1 MILEKLNLSGKT
13 ALITGSS
20 QGIGKGIAMAF
31 AESGA
36 TVVLQYRKDKN
47 EAQEVAREIKKI
59 GGTVHVVQ
67 ADFSKPNAASGIY
80 KKALEKVKKIDILVI
95 NASVQIPDEWL
106 DVTEKDFDLQT
117 TSNFKATFQ
126 LIQLF
131 APDMIKNKWGRILT
145 IGSVQQV
152 KPHPSMII
160 YAATKSA
167 VLNLVQNVAMQLADK
182 GLTVNNLAP
191 GVIDTPRID
200 EKVPESDE
208 RIIKRMETPIG
219 HIGTPEDCAGLAL
232 LLCSDAGSFITGQ
245 NIFVDGG
252 MSL

>member
-1 MILEKLNLSGKT
+1 MITDRLNLTGKT

-20 QGIGKGIAMAF
+20 QGIGKGIALAF

-36 TVVLQYRKDKN
+36 TIVLHYRKGKK
-47 EAQEVAREIKKI
+47 EALAVAREIRKMGATAHI
-59 GGTVHVVQ
+59 IQ
-67 ADFSKPNAASGIY
+67 ADFSKPNSVSGAY
-80 KKALEKVKKIDILVI
+80 KKVLEKVKQIDILVI

-106 DVTEKDFDLQT
+106 DVSAADFDTQIT
-117 TSNFKATFQ
+117 TNFRSTFQ
-126 LIQLF
+126 LIQRF
-131 APDMIKNKWGRILT
+131 APEMIKNKWGRILT

-152 KPHPSMII
+152 KPHPAMIV

-182 GLTVNNLAP
+182 GVTLNNLAP

-200 EKVPESDE
+200 EKVPETEE

-219 HIGTPEDCAGLAL
+219 RMGTPEDCAAMAL
-232 LLCSDAGSFITGQ
+232 LLCSEAGNFITGQ